1 MSRSKPKSKAVE
13 PRLRETEYDCAL
25 KLLVIGDGGVGKSS
39 MIARYVD
46 DKFSP
51 EYVSTIG
58 IDFKIK
64 IIDAAGR
71 KVKLQIWD
79 TAGQERFHT
88 ITSAYYRGSHGLM
101 IIFSLTDAQSFHHL
115 QYWLRHIEEGA
126 AGNVPKLLI
135 GTKSDLHD
143 KREVTSE
150 VAAALAEE
158 MGMEYMEASSK
169 DGKNVQK
176 AFLRMAELG
185 VGRGQE
191 PDVPSR
197 ITLTTERISHI
208 AAKKKCNC

>member
-1 MSRSKPKSKAVE
+1 
-13 PRLRETEYDCAL
+13 
-25 KLLVIGDGGVGKSS
+25 VIGDGGVGKSS

-64 IIDAAGR
+64 IIEAAGR

-88 ITSAYYRGSHGLM
+88 ITSAYYRGAHGLM

-115 QYWLRHIEEGA
+115 QYWLRHIEEGV

-143 KREVTSE
+143 KREVASE

-158 MGMEYMEASSK
+158 MGMEYIEASSK
-169 DGKNVQK
+169 EGKNVQK
-176 AFLRMAELG
+176 AFKRMTELG

-197 ITLTTERISHI
+197 ITLTSERISHI